1 MAVWFGKE
9 GVEGGAG
16 GFARGSVSLVD
27 GSVFARKVGN
37 GLCVE
42 PDVKV
47 LKWEEGKSKGEEA
60 ERREKCGK

>member
-27 GSVFARKVGN
+27 GNVFARKVGN
-37 GLCVE
+37 GLYVKSG
-42 PDVKV
+42 VKV
-47 LKWEEGKSKGEEA
+47 LEWEEGENK
-60 ERREKCGK
+60 

>member
-1 MAVWFGKE
+1 MVGGAVWFGKE

-37 GLCVE
+37 GLY
-42 PDVKV
+42 VKSGV
-47 LKWEEGKSKGEEA
+47 KGLEWEEGENK
-60 ERREKCGK
+60 